1 MNTKQELKWA
11 YRTSKTVLYMSDGA
25 TLLFSG
31 GGGTGVARVR
41 VRTCVRVGVCVCVYV
56 RASVYVCERVRTI
69 PRFSHPDIASCVPGS
84 KLGLL
89 SHFPGLSLGLSPV
102 GWLVASQ

>member
-1 MNTKQELKWA
+1 
-11 YRTSKTVLYMSDGA
+11 MSDGE

-41 VRTCVRVGVCVCVYV
+41 VRTCVRVGVCVYVYT
-56 RASVYVCERVRTI
+56 RASVYVCERMRTI
-69 PRFSHPDIASCVPGS
+69 PRFSHPDIVSCVSGP

-89 SHFPGLSLGLSPV
+89 GHFPGLS
-102 GWLVASQ
+102 